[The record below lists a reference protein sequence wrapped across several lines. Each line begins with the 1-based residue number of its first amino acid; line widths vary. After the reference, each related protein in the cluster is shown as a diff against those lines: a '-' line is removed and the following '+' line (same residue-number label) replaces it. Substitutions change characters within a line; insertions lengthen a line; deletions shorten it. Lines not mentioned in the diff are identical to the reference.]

1 MDKDKI
7 LKINRNQFI
16 PTLIFIIFVIIFSIL
31 AIFLN
36 SLFLIAVLVSA
47 LWFILF
53 LILNITNI
61 IISHNFLKRY
71 DIDEVKHEL
80 YSKDVIKLRGKNTY
94 LTKNYIVSNDTAV
107 RIVKYNDIV
116 WVYNTKIGNG
126 IRGNASIHPGVSR
139 YSIEAYLK
147 NRKRVTVINKVM
159 NYFSIK
165 DEFEEKIKQNSKE
178 TLIGYNIENVAKYKE
193 INKKYKILS
202 EISDFSVIAIFLIII
217 VVFII
222 YMFF

>member
-71 DIDEVKHEL
+71 DIDEKIIR
-80 YSKDVIKLRGKNTY
+80 D
-94 LTKNYIVSNDTAV
+94 
-107 RIVKYNDIV
+107 YNQDKV
-116 WVYNTKIGNG
+116 LEAGN
-126 IRGNASIHPGVSR
+126 V
-139 YSIEAYLK
+139 
-147 NRKRVTVINKVM
+147 
-159 NYFSIK
+159 
-165 DEFEEKIKQNSKE
+165 
-178 TLIGYNIENVAKYKE
+178 
-193 INKKYKILS
+193 
-202 EISDFSVIAIFLIII
+202 LIIPY
-217 VVFII
+217 VP
-222 YMFF
+222 

>member
-80 YSKDVIKLRGKNTY
+80 YSKDVIK
-94 LTKNYIVSNDTAV
+94 
-107 RIVKYNDIV
+107 
-116 WVYNTKIGNG
+116 
-126 IRGNASIHPGVSR
+126 
-139 YSIEAYLK
+139 
-147 NRKRVTVINKVM
+147 
-159 NYFSIK
+159 
-165 DEFEEKIKQNSKE
+165 
-178 TLIGYNIENVAKYKE
+178 
-193 INKKYKILS
+193 
-202 EISDFSVIAIFLIII
+202 
-217 VVFII
+217 
-222 YMFF
+222 

>member
-61 IISHNFLKRY
+61 N
-71 DIDEVKHEL
+71 DN
-80 YSKDVIKLRGKNTY
+80 VIKKVGDGKENIKKIYIRIPKDKFDLEDRVIGYIKELSKEYHGDNEVYIFYDGTNKLRLLNKKDFLVDSNEVIEKLVLAFGKEN
-94 LTKNYIVSNDTAV
+94 V
-107 RIVKYNDIV
+107 
-116 WVYNTKIGNG
+116 
-126 IRGNASIHPGVSR
+126 
-139 YSIEAYLK
+139 
-147 NRKRVTVINKVM
+147 
-159 NYFSIK
+159 
-165 DEFEEKIKQNSKE
+165 KIK
-178 TLIGYNIENVAKYKE
+178 
-193 INKKYKILS
+193 
-202 EISDFSVIAIFLIII
+202 
-217 VVFII
+217 
-222 YMFF
+222 